1 MCKTWERVQGATA
14 CVKVVFHLR
23 GQLQEFPLTC
33 VVHLLANLLP
43 NEFQF
48 VLQFQ
53 LLYLQ

>member
-23 GQLQEFPLTC
+23 GQLQEFALPY
-33 VVHLLANLLP
+33 VVHLLVNLLP
-43 NEFQF
+43 NEFQLL
-48 VLQFQ
+48 LQFQ

>member
-1 MCKTWERVQGATA
+1 MCKSWERVQGATA

-23 GQLQEFPLTC
+23 GQLQEFPLPY

-43 NEFQF
+43 NEFQLL
-48 VLQFQ
+48 LQFQ